1 MLIETLIKGI
11 IIGLSI
17 SVPLGPIGM
26 LCIQRTLN
34 HGRKYGFITGLGATT
49 SDLLYSVVTLFFL
62 SFVIGFIDEYRF
74 ILQLIGSLIII
85 GFGVWIFSSNP
96 VSQPRPDEKY
106 EHSLFTDYVTTFGL
120 TLSNPLILFVL
131 IALFARF
138 DFVTPETTVWV
149 MIAGLISVLI
159 GASLWWNLLTYFVN
173 HFRNKFNIRGL
184 KLINQITGIVILL
197 IGGVGIFVS
206 LFK

>member
-1 MLIETLIKGI
+1 M
-11 IIGLSI
+11 I
-17 SVPLGPIGM
+17 SLDEIFPIGQ
-26 LCIQRTLN
+26 IN
-34 HGRKYGFITGLGATT
+34 KPHGVNGE
-49 SDLLYSVVTLFFL
+49 L
-62 SFVIGFIDEYRF
+62 SFTFSSDVFDTEEIPYLIMEIEGIPVPFFIDEYRF

-106 EHSLFTDYVTTFGL
+106 EHSLLTDYVTSFGL

-149 MIAGLISVLI
+149 MIAGLVSVLI

-184 KLINQITGIVILL
+184 KLINQITAIVIVL

-206 LFK
+206 LF